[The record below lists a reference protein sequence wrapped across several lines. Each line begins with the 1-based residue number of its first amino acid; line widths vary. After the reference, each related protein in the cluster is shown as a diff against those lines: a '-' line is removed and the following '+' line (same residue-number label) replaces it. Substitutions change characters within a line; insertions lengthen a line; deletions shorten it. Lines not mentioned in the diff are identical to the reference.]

1 MTTLLTDC
9 LTGDTREDCTGDATG
24 WRAIP
29 RRAATHTEVVGG
41 HSTGLARRVIGGALT
56 PSRSRGRVAAPVTLA
71 GSM

>member
-41 HSTGLARRVIGGALT
+41 HSTGLARRVIGGALIVVAT
-56 PSRSRGRVAAPVTLA
+56 AMVLELGRRRASA
-71 GSM
+71 